1 MSLVTL
7 GVSDVGRAKRF
18 YRDLGL
24 PLEVDEDEVGMF
36 RMEGTWLAVY
46 DAAKLAEETGK
57 HGGRGA
63 ANFSLAHNVPSRG
76 DVDAVL
82 AQAIAAGGE
91 IVTPARDTAWGGYA
105 GYFSDPE
112 GFLWEIVWNPGI
124 DLT

>member
-46 DAAKLAEETGK
+46 DAAKLAGETGK
-57 HGGRGA
+57 HGSSGA
-63 ANFSLAHNVPSRG
+63 GNFSLAHNVPSRA

-82 AQAIAAGGE
+82 AQAASAGGE
-91 IVTPARDTAWGGYA
+91 IVTPARDTTWGGYA
-105 GYFSDPE
+105 GYFCDPE
-112 GFLWEIVWNPGI
+112 GFLWEVAWNPGL